1 MCRADGPDAICRERG
16 APRST
21 TTSASLL
28 APADAGREA
37 DGVAVFF
44 RIARNPDPSSKLG
57 YLLWVPVP
65 DGPLLLKAREA
76 WPRTSKVYCHRADD
90 WPEGDDLELV
100 EEVAVRDCV
109 WRGRAIDLVLDR
121 YRESR
126 SQFVFTRLKGGREGI
141 FWQTA
146 RTVGGVR
153 PGLRVPT
160 RRASGAEA
168 LTVLKDTRERY
179 GYRFANQ
186 QATVDPQQLPAGDYG
201 VAVDGRV
208 VAAVERKSLDDFA
221 GSAVDASLS
230 FVMAELAALD
240 RAAVVVE
247 GRYADLFTREHVQA
261 GFLADLVAQL
271 QVRYPNV
278 PIVFCG
284 TRKFAEEWTF
294 RFLGAARAELAPDP

>member
-1 MCRADGPDAICRERG
+1 MTA
-16 APRST
+16 
-21 TTSASLL
+21 L
-28 APADAGREA
+28 
-37 DGVAVFF
+37 F
-44 RIARNPDPSSKLG
+44 RIARNPDDRSKLP
-57 YLLWVPVP
+57 YLLWIPVP
-65 DGPLLLKAREA
+65 GDPLLLKSRET
-76 WPRTSKVYCHRADD
+76 WPRTAKVYCHRADA
-90 WPEGDDLELV
+90 WPAGDELDLV
-100 EEVAVRDCV
+100 EEVAIRDCA

-121 YRESR
+121 YRENR
-126 SQFVFTRLKGGREGI
+126 SQFVFTKLKGGREGI

-160 RRASGAEA
+160 RRASGVEA
-168 LTVLKDTRERY
+168 LTVLKDSRERY

-186 QATVDPQQLPAGDYG
+186 QATVDTQPLPAGDYG
-201 VAVDGRV
+201 VAIGGKV

-230 FVMAELAALD
+230 FAMAELASLD

-247 GRYADLFTREHVQA
+247 GRYADLFTREHVQP

-284 TRKFAEEWTF
+284 NRKLAEEWTF
-294 RFLGAARAELAPDP
+294 RFLGAARAELAPDR

>member
-1 MCRADGPDAICRERG
+1 MSRAR
-16 APRST
+16 
-21 TTSASLL
+21 
-28 APADAGREA
+28 
-37 DGVAVFF
+37 F
-44 RIARNPDPSSKLG
+44 RIARNPDPGSKLP
-57 YLLWVPVP
+57 YLLWVPVSG
-65 DGPLLLKAREA
+65 DPLVLKARET
-76 WPRTSKVYCHRADD
+76 WPRTSKVYCHRAEE
-90 WPEGDDLELV
+90 WPQEPEMID
-100 EEVAVRDCV
+100 EVLVRDCV
-109 WRGRAIDLVLDR
+109 RRGRAIDLVLDR
-121 YRESR
+121 QRDNR

-160 RRASGAEA
+160 RRASGTEM
-168 LTVLKDTRERY
+168 LTVVKDSRERY

-186 QATVDPQQLPAGDYG
+186 QATVDVQPLPAGDYG
-201 VAVDGRV
+201 LAIGGRI

-221 GSAVDASLS
+221 TSAVDASLS
-230 FVMAELAALD
+230 FVMAELAALQ

-247 GRYADLFTREHVQA
+247 GRYADLLTREHVQP

-284 TRKFAEEWTF
+284 SRKFAEEWTF
-294 RFLGAARAELAPDP
+294 RFLGAARAELDDRAPT

>member
-1 MCRADGPDAICRERG
+1 MTAR
-16 APRST
+16 
-21 TTSASLL
+21 
-28 APADAGREA
+28 
-37 DGVAVFF
+37 F
-44 RIARNPDPSSKLG
+44 RIARNPEPGSTLP

-65 DGPLLLKAREA
+65 GDPLIVKARET
-76 WPRTSKVYCHRADD
+76 WPRTSKVYCHRAPA
-90 WPEGDDLELV
+90 WPDGLELV
-100 EEVAVRDCV
+100 DEVEVRDCA

-121 YRESR
+121 HRDNR

-160 RRASGAEA
+160 RRASGTEM
-168 LTVLKDTRERY
+168 LTVVKDSRERY

-186 QATVDPQQLPAGDYG
+186 QATVDVQPLPAGDYG
-201 VAVDGRV
+201 LAVGGRIVAS
-208 VAAVERKSLDDFA
+208 VERKSLDDFA
-221 GSAVDASLS
+221 TSAVDASLS
-230 FVMAELAALD
+230 FVMAELAALE

-247 GRYADLFTREHVQA
+247 GRYADLFTREHVQP

-271 QVRYPNV
+271 QVRYSNV

-284 TRKFAEEWTF
+284 SRKLAEEWTF
-294 RFLGAARAELAPDP
+294 RFLGAARAELSGEEPG

>member
-1 MCRADGPDAICRERG
+1 M
-16 APRST
+16 
-21 TTSASLL
+21 SAL
-28 APADAGREA
+28 
-37 DGVAVFF
+37 F
-44 RIARNPDPSSKLG
+44 RIARNPDDRSKLP
-57 YLLWVPVP
+57 YLLWIPVP
-65 DGPLLLKAREA
+65 GEPLLLKSRET
-76 WPRTSKVYCHRADD
+76 WPRTAKVYCHRADA
-90 WPEGDDLELV
+90 WPAGDELDLV
-100 EEVAVRDCV
+100 EEVAIRDCA

-121 YRESR
+121 YRENR
-126 SQFVFTRLKGGREGI
+126 SQFVFTKLKGGREGI

-168 LTVLKDTRERY
+168 LTVLKDSRERY

-186 QATVDPQQLPAGDYG
+186 QATVDVQPLPAGDYG
-201 VAVDGRV
+201 VAIGGRV

-221 GSAVDASLS
+221 GSAIDASLS
-230 FVMAELAALD
+230 FAMAELASLD

-247 GRYADLFTREHVQA
+247 GRYADLFTREHVQP

-284 TRKFAEEWTF
+284 SRKLAEEWTF
-294 RFLGAARAELAPDP
+294 RFLGAARAELTPDL

>member
-1 MCRADGPDAICRERG
+1 V
-16 APRST
+16 
-21 TTSASLL
+21 L
-28 APADAGREA
+28 APAGGGRDAG
-37 DGVAVFF
+37 GVAVSF

-65 DGPLLLKAREA
+65 GGPLLLKAREM
-76 WPRTSKVYCHRADD
+76 WPRTSQVYCHRAES

-100 EEVAVRDCV
+100 EEVAVRDCA

-121 YRESR
+121 YRENR

-186 QATVDPQQLPAGDYG
+186 QATVDAHQLPVGDYG
-201 VAVDGRV
+201 LAVDGRV
-208 VAAVERKSLDDFA
+208 VAAVERKSLDDLA
-221 GSAVDASLS
+221 SSVVDASLS
-230 FVMAELAALD
+230 FVMAELAALE

-284 TRKFAEEWTF
+284 NRKLAEEWTF
-294 RFLGAARAELAPDP
+294 RFLGAARAELTPEP